1 MKNKTNFLL
10 AAITVAVLSACSTPA
25 PVVAPAPAP
34 EPVKPAP
41 VAAAPAPVAAPVAV
55 ALPAYLDP
63 NSSIYKNRSVYFDFD
78 KYTVKPEFDALVAD
92 HGKFL
97 AANPNVSIKVE
108 GNTDERGGAEYNL
121 ALGQKRAQA
130 VITAL
135 KVAGVKDTQMEAVSY
150 GKEKPKAT
158 GTDDASRAQN
168 RRADIVY
175 PSK

>member
-1 MKNKTNFLL
+1 MNVKTNILL
-10 AAITVAVLSACSTPA
+10 AACAVALLSACSTPA

-34 EPVKPAP
+34 EPVAAAPAP
-41 VAAAPAPVAAPVAV
+41 AAPAPVAAPAAA

-78 KYTVKPEFDALVAD
+78 KYTVKPEFDAVIAD

-108 GNTDERGGAEYNL
+108 GNTDDQGSAEYNL

-135 KVAGVKDTQMEAVSY
+135 KTQGVQDSQMEAVSF
-150 GKEKPKAT
+150 GKEKPKAA
-158 GTDDASRAQN
+158 GTDDAARAQN
-168 RRADIVY
+168 RRADLAY

>member
-1 MKNKTNFLL
+1 M
-10 AAITVAVLSACSTPA
+10 A
-25 PVVAPAPAP
+25 
-34 EPVKPAP
+34 
-41 VAAAPAPVAAPVAV
+41 APVAAPLA
-55 ALPAYLDP
+55 AYLDP

-97 AANPNVSIKVE
+97 AANPNVAIKVE
-108 GNTDERGGAEYNL
+108 GNTDDRGSAEYNL

-130 VITAL
+130 LITAL
-135 KVAGVKDTQMEAVSY
+135 KVQGVKDSQLEAISY

-158 GTDDASRAQN
+158 GSDEESRAQN
-168 RRADIVY
+168 RRDDIIY

>member
-1 MKNKTNFLL
+1 MKTKTNFLL

-41 VAAAPAPVAAPVAV
+41 VATPAPVAAPVAV

-135 KVAGVKDTQMEAVSY
+135 KVAGVKESQMEAISY

-168 RRADIVY
+168 RRADLVY

>member
-1 MKNKTNFLL
+1 
-10 AAITVAVLSACSTPA
+10 V
-25 PVVAPAPAP
+25 
-34 EPVKPAP
+34 
-41 VAAAPAPVAAPVAV
+41 AAPAAAT
-55 ALPAYLDP
+55 LPAYLDP

-78 KYTVKPEFDALVAD
+78 KYTVKPEFDAVVAD

-108 GNTDERGGAEYNL
+108 GNTDDQGSAEYNL

-135 KVAGVKDTQMEAVSY
+135 KTQGVKDSQMEAVSF
-150 GKEKPKAT
+150 GKEKPKAS
-158 GTDDASRAQN
+158 GTDADSRAQN
-168 RRADIVY
+168 RRADMAY

>member
-1 MKNKTNFLL
+1 M
-10 AAITVAVLSACSTPA
+10 A
-25 PVVAPAPAP
+25 APAPAP
-34 EPVKPAP
+34 
-41 VAAAPAPVAAPVAV
+41 V

-78 KYTVKPEFDALVAD
+78 KYNVKPEFNALLAD

-97 AANPNVSIKVE
+97 AANPGVMIKVE

-135 KVAGVKDTQMEAVSY
+135 KVLGVKDGQMEAVSF
-150 GKEKPKAT
+150 GKEKPKAM
-158 GTDDASRAQN
+158 GSDEAARSQN
-168 RRADIVY
+168 RRADLSY

>member
-1 MKNKTNFLL
+1 M
-10 AAITVAVLSACSTPA
+10 
-25 PVVAPAPAP
+25 
-34 EPVKPAP
+34 
-41 VAAAPAPVAAPVAV
+41 

-78 KYTVKPEFDALVAD
+78 KYAVKAEFNDLIAD

-97 AANPNVSIKVE
+97 AANPNVAIKVE

-135 KVAGVKDTQMEAVSY
+135 KVYGVKDSQMEAVSY

-158 GTDDASRAQN
+158 GSDDASRAQN
-168 RRADIVY
+168 RRADLAY

>member
-1 MKNKTNFLL
+1 MKAKTNILL
-10 AAITVAVLSACSTPA
+10 AACTVALLSACSTPA
-25 PVVAPAPAP
+25 PAPAPAP
-34 EPVKPAP
+34 EPVKAAPAP
-41 VAAAPAPVAAPVAV
+41 APAPAPVAAPVPAPL
-55 ALPAYLDP
+55 AAYLDP

-108 GNTDERGGAEYNL
+108 GNTDDRGSAEYNL

-130 VITAL
+130 LITAL
-135 KVAGVKDTQMEAVSY
+135 KVQGVKDSQLEAISY

-168 RRADIVY
+168 RRDDIIY
-175 PSK
+175 PSN

>member
-1 MKNKTNFLL
+1 MNVKTNILL
-10 AAITVAVLSACSTPA
+10 AACTVALLSACSTPA

-34 EPVKPAP
+34 AP
-41 VAAAPAPVAAPVAV
+41 VAAAPAPAAPAPVAAPVAA

-78 KYTVKPEFDALVAD
+78 KYTVKPEFDAVVAD

-108 GNTDERGGAEYNL
+108 GNTDDQGSAEYNL

-135 KVAGVKDTQMEAVSY
+135 KSQGVKDSQMEAVSF
-150 GKEKPKAT
+150 GKEKPKAA

-168 RRADIVY
+168 RRADLAY

>member
-1 MKNKTNFLL
+1 MKAKTNILL
-10 AAITVAVLSACSTPA
+10 AACTVALLSACSTPA
-25 PVVAPAPAP
+25 PAPAPAP
-34 EPVKPAP
+34 EPVKAAPAP
-41 VAAAPAPVAAPVAV
+41 APAPAPVAAPVA
-55 ALPAYLDP
+55 APLAAYLDP

-97 AANPNVSIKVE
+97 AANPNVAIKVE
-108 GNTDERGGAEYNL
+108 GNTDDRGSAEYNL

-130 VITAL
+130 LITAL
-135 KVAGVKDTQMEAVSY
+135 KVQGVKDSQLEAVSY

-158 GTDDASRAQN
+158 GSDDESRAQN
-168 RRADIVY
+168 RRDDIIY

>member
-1 MKNKTNFLL
+1 MKAKTNILL
-10 AAITVAVLSACSTPA
+10 AACTVALLSACSTPA
-25 PVVAPAPAP
+25 PAPAPAP
-34 EPVKPAP
+34 EPVKAAPAP
-41 VAAAPAPVAAPVAV
+41 APAPAPVAAPVPAPL
-55 ALPAYLDP
+55 AAYLDP

-78 KYTVKPEFDALVAD
+78 KYTIKPEFEALVAD

-108 GNTDERGGAEYNL
+108 GNTDDRGSAEYNL

-130 VITAL
+130 LITAL
-135 KVAGVKDTQMEAVSY
+135 RVQGVKDSQLEAISY

-158 GTDDASRAQN
+158 GTDEESRAQN
-168 RRADIVY
+168 RRDDIIY